1 VDMKKTRSKRL
12 KRPTPSRVSGRLEI
26 TPSPHGRRRP
36 EMIPEL
42 NPDHADIIPF
52 QRKRLGTK
60 RGFIAV

>member
-1 VDMKKTRSKRL
+1 
-12 KRPTPSRVSGRLEI
+12 
-26 TPSPHGRRRP
+26 
-36 EMIPEL
+36 MIPEL